1 MDAEGPAVAK
11 KYYEKSGVTFPSLV
25 DPNHATGFGYVPW
38 TFFVDEHGV
47 VRGKGKNWKELATS
61 TKPLKPVT
69 PEVME
74 QWSDS
79 KKRLSPEAIA
89 QLELKTN
96 KDPFDLTYIT
106 DLTSRY
112 LTVGRET
119 DAMKVLRIVT
129 RAKDARAIAREG
141 SPEEQALLARA
152 YLQLSRAE
160 QEDHKARVEVA
171 RMAYFLKPSIGL
183 AKQISRIAD
192 PAKFDDRP
200 GGKFDNAYREGY
212 ARRIKADR
220 AAWLEEA
227 KE

>member
-11 KYYEKSGVTFPSLV
+11 KYYEKYGVTFPSLV

-61 TKPLKPVT
+61 AKPLKPVT
-69 PEVME
+69 PEVLE

-89 QLELKTN
+89 QLEQKLA
-96 KDPFDLTYIT
+96 KDPHSLSLIT

-112 LTVGRET
+112 LSVGREA
-119 DAMKVLRIVT
+119 DAKLILRLVAG
-129 RAKDARAIAREG
+129 AKDAREVAREG
-141 SPEEQALLARA
+141 SREEKELLSSA

-160 QEDHKARVEVA
+160 QGDRDASLKAA

-212 ARRIKADR
+212 ARQIKADR
-220 AAWLEEA
+220 AAWLEES